1 MTESD
6 SYSFNDLRG
15 LSEVLATS
23 GLESTS
29 KCVTKQ
35 YQRFATGISEP
46 NECAVTSSY
55 SRWQAKSTDLRD
67 MMLETVTSPTFL
79 TRK

>member
-6 SYSFNDLRG
+6 SYSFTDLRG
-15 LSEVLATS
+15 LSTVLATA
-23 GLESTS
+23 GVESTS

-35 YQRFATGISEP
+35 YQRFATGVSEP

-55 SRWQAKSTDLRD
+55 SRWQNKSTDLRD

>member
-1 MTESD
+1 
-6 SYSFNDLRG
+6 
-15 LSEVLATS
+15 
-23 GLESTS
+23 
-29 KCVTKQ
+29 VTKQ